1 MRNKR
6 ETDISQYTEKN
17 NEPADYS
24 SGTES
29 GSKQFFKFVGRVIV
43 TLLSVILVAVIISG
57 ISLFVY
63 IFTIASEPTGI
74 DLKAKSL
81 NQTSFIMVENKES
94 GEFEEYQTLYSTE
107 NRIWVDNNDIP
118 QSMKDAIVAIEDKRF
133 YDHNGVDWTRT
144 ASAVLNLLTGN
155 DTYGGSTITQQLIK
169 NITDDN
175 EVSITRKLRE
185 ICKALNLEKEYT
197 KDQILEAYLNVVNF
211 GNNCQ
216 GVEAAAQLYF
226 DKSITDCSI
235 AECAAIAGITQN
247 PSLWNPLVYPENNQK
262 RREIVLD
269 AMHDQGKITD
279 KEYEEAMKESA
290 DMKFVGFQNVDEDDE
305 DDEDGSGYVQNWY
318 IDELYYDL
326 QSDIA
331 ELYGISE
338 EAASE
343 KLFTEGLKIYC
354 AMDLD
359 MQNYIEEQ
367 ALNIDKT
374 YDTNL
379 QIGSTLIDFD
389 GRVIATVG
397 SSEKKVQALQWDRA
411 TMSVLQPGSS
421 IKPVVAYPLCIDKK
435 LLYFSSV
442 IQDEP
447 IENYKYNSS
456 GVLVSGPNNA
466 YGYYNGNMLLCD
478 AIMWSSNATA
488 AQAIQLLGGPSVAYE
503 QAVTKMG
510 FKNLSEEDQNYIG
523 ALSIGG
529 MNGGA
534 TVREMAAAYTYL
546 GNGGLYYEPYTY
558 YYVTDSEDNIILD
571 NRSQIPKK
579 AYSAETAGI
588 MNRILH
594 YNMVNTNLSMTNA
607 SYAKIDGWDII
618 GKTGTTDDDK
628 DSWFCGASPYA
639 VMATW
644 CGFDEPASITS
655 NGKTVSAKFFS
666 NIMGKYLEDKEQKDY
681 KLSPNLIEAEFNPY
695 SGLIVSTD
703 YMSGKYIGYYT
714 EDNLPTFTSYVSNYG
729 DGDTD
734 DDNGDYDTDWSD
746 SSAGEGGESGGNGNG
761 EGGEAGGNGS
771 GGESGGSGSGESSGS
786 GGEGAGGEGGGES
799 GGNEEGGGESGG
811 SEEGGGEGGDNEGS
825 GNHGGEGG
833 GAENPAE

>member
-17 NEPADYS
+17 NEPMDYS
-24 SGTES
+24 SQTE
-29 GSKQFFKFVGRVIV
+29 GGAKKFFKGFGRVFV
-43 TLLSVILVAVIISG
+43 TLMSVVLVAMIISG

-74 DLKAKSL
+74 DLKAKSM

-94 GEFEEYQTLYSTE
+94 GEFEEYQQLYNTE

-118 QSMKDAIVAIEDKRF
+118 ESMKEAIVAIEDKRF

-144 ASAVLNLLTGN
+144 ASAVFNLLTGS
-155 DTYGGSTITQQLIK
+155 DSYGGSTLTQQLIK

-226 DKSITDCSI
+226 NKSITDCSI

-269 AMHDQGKITD
+269 EMHEQGKITD
-279 KEYEEAMKESA
+279 SEYEEAMKESA
-290 DMKFVGFQNVDEDDE
+290 EMKFVGFQNTDDDE
-305 DDEDGSGYVQNWY
+305 DDDDNGYVQNWY

-326 QSDIA
+326 QADLA
-331 ELYGISE
+331 EFYGISE
-338 EAASE
+338 SAASD

-379 QIGSTLIDFD
+379 QIGSSIMDFD
-389 GRVIATVG
+389 GKVIATVG

-411 TMSVLQPGSS
+411 TMSSLQPGSS
-421 IKPVVAYPLCIDKK
+421 IKPVVAYPLCIEKK

-447 IENYKYNSS
+447 IENYKYNES

-466 YGYYNGNMLLCD
+466 YMHYKGNMLLPD

-488 AQAIQLLGGPSVAYE
+488 AQAIQLLGGPEVAYE

-510 FKNLSEEDQNYIG
+510 FEHLSEEDQNYIG

-529 MNGGA
+529 MNGGT

-546 GNGGLYYEPYTY
+546 GNGGLYYKPYTY
-558 YYVTDSEDNIILD
+558 YYVTDSEDNVILD
-571 NRSQIPKK
+571 NRSQVPKK

-588 MNRILH
+588 MNRLLH
-594 YNMVNTNLSMTNA
+594 YNMANATTAMTSA
-607 SYAKIDGWDII
+607 PYARIEGWDII
-618 GKTGTTDDDK
+618 GKTGTTDDNK
-628 DSWFCGASPYA
+628 DSWYCGASPYA

-644 CGFDEPASITS
+644 CGYDDPSSIS
-655 NGKTVSAKFFS
+655 ANGRTVAAKFFA
-666 NIMGKYLEDKEQKDY
+666 NIMGKYLENKEQKDY
-681 KLSPNLIEAEFNPY
+681 KLSPNLIEAQFNP
-695 SGLIVSTD
+695 SNGLIVSTD
-703 YMSGKYIGYYT
+703 YVSGRYVGYYT
-714 EDNLPTFTSYVSNYG
+714 EDNLPTFTSYVSNYEG
-729 DGDTD
+729 DGGDSDGDDTD
-734 DDNGDYDTDWSD
+734 YEGSDD
-746 SSAGEGGESGGNGNG
+746 SSN
-761 EGGEAGGNGS
+761 S
-771 GGESGGSGSGESSGS
+771 GGESEGNGGFGGEGGNGGHNGSGENQGGESSGNES
-786 GGEGAGGEGGGES
+786 GGESSGGENSGANEGGNEGGGENS
-799 GGNEEGGGESGG
+799 GGNEGGGENSGG
-811 SEEGGGEGGDNEGS
+811 NEGGNENGEGDT
-825 GNHGGEGG
+825 
-833 GAENPAE
+833 PAE